1 MQIGEER
8 AYVGDEVPI
17 SVTLEVLE
25 QELKQKEQFPCL
37 AQTASSYHPGP
48 LPCPRLTLPTV
59 NGVLPLPSLA
69 KKNSHRHAHRQTD
82 GGGGSSVNIPLPK

>member
-1 MQIGEER
+1 MQIGKER

-37 AQTASSYHPGP
+37 AQTASSYNPGP
-48 LPCPRLTLPTV
+48 LPCPGVTLPTV
-59 NGVLPLPSLA
+59 N
-69 KKNSHRHAHRQTD
+69 
-82 GGGGSSVNIPLPK
+82 

>member
-8 AYVGDEVPI
+8 AYVGDVVPI

-37 AQTASSYHPGP
+37 AQTASSYNPGP
-48 LPCPRLTLPTV
+48 RPYPGVTLPTA
-59 NGVLPLPSLA
+59 NWVLPLQSLA

-82 GGGGSSVNIPLPK
+82 GGKILS

>member
-37 AQTASSYHPGP
+37 TQPASSYNSGP
-48 LPCPRLTLPTV
+48 LPYPGVTLPTV
-59 NGVLPLPSLA
+59 NWALPLQS
-69 KKNSHRHAHRQTD
+69 
-82 GGGGSSVNIPLPK
+82 